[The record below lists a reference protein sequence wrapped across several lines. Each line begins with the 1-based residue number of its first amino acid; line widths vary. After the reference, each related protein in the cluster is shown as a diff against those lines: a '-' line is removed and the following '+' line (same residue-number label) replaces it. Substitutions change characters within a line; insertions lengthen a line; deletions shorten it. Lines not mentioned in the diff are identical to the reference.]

1 MNTVDGFRVPV
12 QDRTWRTRRTSLLF
26 RTEMNTVDGFR
37 VPVQDRSWRTGPGE
51 PGEPGELVYYL
62 GRR

>member
-1 MNTVDGFRVPV
+1 MNTVDGFIVPV
-12 QDRTWRTRRTSLLF
+12 QNRPGRTRRTSLLP

-51 PGEPGELVYYL
+51 PGELV
-62 GRR
+62 